1 MAVVDHSERR
11 KIIVAS
17 AMRLFAGMGFAKVS
31 FLDISKST
39 GIARTALYRYFKTK
53 REIFDAAIHSI
64 TSGLKAELGRIAVE
78 QQPVAARLERS
89 CSIVID
95 TMYGKK
101 DFFSAIYEFVFAMV
115 RSGHDMAK
123 RIDEFTGGFKVA
135 LNRLVKEGVAD
146 GELRGNVDPE
156 AATETLYA
164 LMESVALR
172 VMLGVEKD
180 PTRAKQRFAAVIS
193 GLLA

>member
-1 MAVVDHSERR
+1 MAVNHSERR

-17 AMRLFAGMGFAKVS
+17 AMRLFASMGFAKVS

-64 TSGLKAELGRIAVE
+64 TSGLKAELGRIAE
-78 QQPVAARLERS
+78 DPQPVSVRLEKS
-89 CSIVID
+89 CGIVID

-101 DFFSAIYEFVFAMV
+101 DFFTAIYEFVFAMV

-123 RIDEFTGGFKVA
+123 RIEEFTGGFKVA
-135 LNRLVKEGVAD
+135 LARLVREGIAS

-180 PTRAKQRFAAVIS
+180 STRAKRRFAAVVA
-193 GLLA
+193 GLVA